1 MKMLENRPKD
11 ALGSLAETVETEET
25 EETVE
30 TVETARTDNFLTYE
44 IFIMLNL

>member
-1 MKMLENRPKD
+1 MLENRLED
-11 ALGSLAETVETEET
+11 ALGSLVETVETEET